1 MDFAAGERLI
11 TKDTDAVD
19 KPRYSARS
27 FKVLTRETASPDVER
42 IIKET
47 QEMEVES
54 AFWHKRAVPTRDAPQ
69 SAPPFYIHQPLACVA
84 SGAGVRCEA
93 VFRVIF
99 SAVLRQEERDE
110 EREGESNA

>member
-1 MDFAAGERLI
+1 
-11 TKDTDAVD
+11 
-19 KPRYSARS
+19 
-27 FKVLTRETASPDVER
+27 
-42 IIKET
+42 
-47 QEMEVES
+47 MEVES

-69 SAPPFYIHQPLACVA
+69 SAPPFYIHQALACVA